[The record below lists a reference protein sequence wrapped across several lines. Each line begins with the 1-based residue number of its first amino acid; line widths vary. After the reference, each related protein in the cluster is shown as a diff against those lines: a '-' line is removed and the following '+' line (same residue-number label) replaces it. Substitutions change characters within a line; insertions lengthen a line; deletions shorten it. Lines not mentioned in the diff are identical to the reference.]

1 MTLQLYRDIL
11 VYTNLGY
18 NVPYSCSTKQDL
30 LEDTKFSKLYVPRTH
45 LLVRTSKCTGT
56 RVRRY
61 GRTGTIVYR

>member
-11 VYTNLGY
+11 VYTNLDIMY
-18 NVPYSCSTKQDL
+18 PSTKQDL

-45 LLVRTSKCTGT
+45 LLVRTSRCTGT

-61 GRTGTIVYR
+61 RYYSV